1 MVVQMNVEVDLV
13 LRREIGKMKKENVKN
28 IIIGVLCLIVIIL
41 IIIMFFIK
49 GSTKYKY
56 YDDKL
61 IEINNKT
68 EFEVKANILYN
79 TTLAVLVKSNED
91 KTYNGSVDIKAYDEL
106 GKQIIS
112 DNVKQLVLEN
122 NSNVFMFRLPDL
134 DKDQYA
140 GKIKISINKE
150 DVSYKNK
157 MDVGKIKYSLTKKA
171 NDDNSLTVDVN
182 FNNKKKK
189 KLSLLDGYIVAF
201 KDNDIVGV
209 QYFNNE
215 NIVDDSNVSA
225 KATFVAGTGY
235 KPFEY
240 DKIEVYITHIAG
252 NLQ

>member
-1 MVVQMNVEVDLV
+1 MNVEVVLV
-13 LRREIGKMKKENVKN
+13 PRKEPKKMKNEKIKN
-28 IIIGVLCLIVIIL
+28 IIIGILSLVIIIL
-41 IIIMFFIK
+41 IVVMLFIK

-56 YDDKL
+56 YDDEL

-68 EFEVKANILYN
+68 EFEVKANVLYN

-91 KTYNGSVDIKAYDEL
+91 KTYNGSVDIKAYDES

-112 DNVKQLVLEN
+112 DNIEQLVLEN
-122 NSNVFMFRLPDL
+122 NSNIFMFRLPDL
-134 DKDQYA
+134 DKKQYA

-150 DVSYKNK
+150 NVSYENK
-157 MDVGKIKYSLTKKA
+157 MDVDKVKYSLTKNA

-182 FNNKKKK
+182 FTNNNIEN
-189 KLSLLDGYIVAF
+189 LSLLDGYIVAF

-215 NIVDDSNVSA
+215 NIEAGSSASA
-225 KATFVAGTGY
+225 KATFIAGTGY
-235 KPFEY
+235 KPFDC
-240 DKIEVYITHIAG
+240 DKIDVYITHIAG